1 MSNSIDFM
9 TVTGN
14 SMILSVT
21 DQEVGESGDYAIVK
35 IRVLSESKWQTMIKQ
50 ILLSSVENE
59 EFGCTVRKE
68 FYLNQDSKP
77 AYVWSLVLWG
87 DLNAALESLAPILSK
102 RGAPPAP
109 PKSLNV
115 SVPVSQTFV
124 PSSTRTREGSIVK
137 EVMLPATHPGT
148 KIQNKEQTIKV
159 GEPRTS
165 RAARAFASSVT
176 G

>member
-1 MSNSIDFM
+1 MSSSIDFM
-9 TVTGN
+9 TITGS
-14 SMILSVT
+14 SMIISVT
-21 DQEVGESGDYAIVK
+21 DQEIGENGDYAIVK
-35 IRVLSESKWQTMIKQ
+35 IRVLSESKWQKMIKH
-50 ILLSSVENE
+50 ILMSSVEDE

-68 FYLNQDSKP
+68 FYLNEESKP
-77 AYVWSLVLWG
+77 AYVWSLILWG
-87 DLNAALESLAPILSK
+87 DLEAAVESLTPILSK

-115 SVPVSQTFV
+115 SVPVTQSFV
-124 PSSTRTREGSIVK
+124 PAFTRTKEGSVIK
-137 EVMLPATHPGT
+137 EVMLPAKHPGT
-148 KIQNKEQTIKV
+148 KVQNKDQTIKV